1 MHVRMIRGCIRSCGC
16 GMAWIRELILQ
27 IQDEQIAG
35 MQAQSGGD
43 AAVGGDV
50 AVASAA
56 CVLGIADGEI
66 DFEDA
71 VLAEE
76 VGWFRYRAAFCGART
91 HLPRRP
97 PRAPAPRDTRAAGQN
112 TPG

>member
-1 MHVRMIRGCIRSCGC
+1 
-16 GMAWIRELILQ
+16 
-27 IQDEQIAG
+27 

-56 CVLGIADGEI
+56 RVLGIADCEI

-71 VLAEE
+71 VLAAQ
-76 VGWFRYRAAFCGART
+76 VGRFRYRAAFRGARA
-91 HLPRRP
+91 HIRRRLL
-97 PRAPAPRDTRAAGQN
+97 RAEARVKWSAAEIRERDENKLFQCGDSHVPLASLPAP
-112 TPG
+112 